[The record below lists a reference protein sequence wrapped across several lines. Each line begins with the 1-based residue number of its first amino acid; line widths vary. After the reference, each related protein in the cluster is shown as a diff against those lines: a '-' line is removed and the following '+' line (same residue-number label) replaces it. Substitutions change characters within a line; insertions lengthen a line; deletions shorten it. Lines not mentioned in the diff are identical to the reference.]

1 MDAPPLGEL
10 IAGDPTSVGPYALL
24 GRLGAGGMG
33 QVYLGENAAGE
44 RVAVKVMKDPIRDGP
59 RFHQEIDAM
68 SRVPPFCTA
77 PLLDHGE
84 VGGRP
89 YLVMG
94 YVAGPTLTAAAP
106 LDPERV
112 RALALSTASAL
123 AVIHAANLIH
133 RDIKPDNVV
142 MSQLGPVLIDF
153 GIARVMDLTTR
164 LSRTGD
170 QLGTPGWLSPE
181 QIRVHDA
188 TSASDVFV
196 WGCLVAYAASG
207 RHPYSDGDDYAIEG
221 NILRGSPDLSAL
233 EASLAALVRRALT
246 SDPGS
251 RPQARDL
258 VADLLIEAPKVR
270 QRPRPRR
277 RWPLAV
283 VVVAAGLGAVLLLGR
298 TDLPEAAA
306 SWSFDSADTHSLTV
320 PTGSLTGGKLSPREQ
335 GASTGGPVLRTDR
348 DYTVAV
354 RARLTSDAGNAT
366 ALSQDGNS
374 TSGFFLGYL
383 SEQRKW
389 AFSVHDR
396 DDGEPVALRAF
407 SAQGPQ
413 VGRWT
418 HLAGVYDAGK
428 NQISLY
434 IDGELQEMRAAYPL
448 WQASGP
454 MRIGA
459 ARWHG
464 SPVDLW
470 PGDLDDVQVFA
481 SALSPDQIRA
491 LAT

>member
-1 MDAPPLGEL
+1 MDAPALGEL
-10 IAGDPTSVGPYALL
+10 IAGDPTSIGPYALL
-24 GRLGAGGMG
+24 GRLGGGGMG
-33 QVYLGENAAGE
+33 QVYLAENEAGE
-44 RVAVKVMKDPIRDGP
+44 RVAVKVMKDPIRDAP
-59 RFHQEIDAM
+59 RFHQEIAAM

-84 VGGRP
+84 VGGRA

-106 LDPERV
+106 LDPARV

-123 AVIHAANLIH
+123 SVIHAANLIH

-233 EASLAALVRRALT
+233 EPSLAALVRRALT
-246 SDPGS
+246 ADPGA

-258 VADLLIEAPKVR
+258 VADLLIEAPKVSFR
-270 QRPRPRR
+270 RRR
-277 RWPLAV
+277 RWPLGVLALL
-283 VVVAAGLGAVLLLGR
+283 VAAVPLMLLLR

-306 SWSFDSADTHSLTV
+306 SWSFDSADTRPLAV
-320 PTGSLTGGKLSPREQ
+320 PSGSLTDGKLAPREQ
-335 GASTGGPVLRTDR
+335 GATTDGPVLQTDR

-354 RARLTSDAGNAT
+354 RVRLASDAGNAT

-413 VGRWT
+413 VGQWI

-434 IDGELQEMRAAYPL
+434 VDGELQEMRAAYPL

-464 SPVDLW
+464 SLVDLW
-470 PGDLDDVQVFA
+470 PGELDDVHVFA